1 MDFIYFQIS
10 DILNIFQSM
19 KISFNNIATIDEM
32 FEICNKLTHENQ
44 EFNIFEKTRAVNDN
58 HKISQ

>member
-1 MDFIYFQIS
+1 
-10 DILNIFQSM
+10 M